1 MAAALKA
8 LLREKLQSRTSVAVA
23 VLLITFLSCACLPF
37 LKFDGRIDVMLPDRS
52 ELRGLFTFL
61 REIQVADKVLVTFS
75 MRDASADPDALVAA
89 ADRYADGLDPALAT
103 PMNTGFQTGEIAQD
117 FVRLARQLPDYTEE
131 ADFGRLSSDTS
142 AAGIRGAL
150 EALRRRVQQPE
161 GMFAASAARSD
172 PLDWNGRTVKKILS
186 AVASFGYRAVP
197 VQQHL
202 MDQERR
208 HLLMILQT
216 SVHMTD
222 ATGVRRLLNH
232 LDARAAGLPAGVE
245 VQLVCGHLHTAGNEA
260 VIRRDI
266 TVTSIAITAVFFV
279 LFFVVYRDARAG
291 LVVLIPF
298 LASIPALALAAS
310 VFSSF
315 SYMVVGFGSVIAGI
329 AIDYGI
335 HTYVAAR
342 GRQAARNLKLI
353 RLPVTLSALTTLCVF
368 VAFCFSSMP
377 AYRQLGL
384 FASFAILISLA
395 YALWALPLFVASR
408 ADGPLAPEQG
418 DSLLATFG
426 HSRSGAWTIILL
438 AVALFVAGLWLA
450 SRLRL
455 DTDVSKLDGTPQA
468 TLKAEKR
475 ALATWGGGESLAAI
489 LCVDAADESTALRLN
504 DRLYAGL
511 VSAGIA
517 AAEISSLSPVWP
529 SDQTRQAR
537 RKAWSAYWTDERV
550 RRFRADLERQAA
562 ELDFSENAFQTFWGL
577 FAEWRVMPADRA
589 AEPIG
594 FLAPLRDRFVHVRDG
609 VTRVTTF
616 VPDEPRCLAAAQSLR
631 KEIPSLRVIS
641 RRAFS
646 GLLST
651 TLAREV
657 SWISLVAALMIA
669 VVTVALI
676 RHAGMVALSMLPAVV
691 GTVWGGAGMALL
703 GLPLNLSN
711 LIAGIIVLGLCI
723 DYGICMVYAHRRGM
737 RRDVFRAVTLSAVT
751 TVLGAA
757 VLLLARH
764 PAFFSIGVTLVS
776 GVSVGYFTAWK
787 LLPAL
792 QTVWPRL
799 NPADSADVGGA
810 AP

>member
-1 MAAALKA
+1 VAAALKTWI
-8 LLREKLQSRTSVAVA
+8 REKLQSRMFVAVA
-23 VLLITFLSCACLPF
+23 VLLITLLSCACLPF

-52 ELRGLFTFL
+52 ELRDLFTFL

-75 MRDASADPDALVAA
+75 MRDASVDPDALIAA
-89 ADRYADGLDPALAT
+89 ADRYVAGLDPALAT
-103 PMNTGFQTGEIAQD
+103 PMNTGLQTGQIAQD

-131 ADFGRLSSDTS
+131 ADFAKLSADTS
-142 AAGIRGAL
+142 AAGIRSAL

-172 PLDWNGRTVKKILS
+172 PLDWNGRTVKKIMS

-202 MDQERR
+202 MDQGHRS
-208 HLLMILQT
+208 LLMILQT
-216 SVHMTD
+216 SVPMTD
-222 ATGVRRLLNH
+222 ATGVRRLLGH
-232 LDARAAGLPAGVE
+232 LDARAAELPPGVE

-266 TVTSIAITAVFFV
+266 TVTSVAITVVFFV
-279 LFFVVYRDARAG
+279 LFFVVYREAQAG

-310 VFSSF
+310 VFNSF

-335 HTYVAAR
+335 HTYVTAR
-342 GRQAARNLKLI
+342 GSQAARNLKLI

-395 YALWALPLFVASR
+395 YALWVLPLFVASR
-408 ADGPLAPEQG
+408 TEGPLATEQEA
-418 DSLLATFG
+418 SLLTTFG
-426 HSRSGAWTIILL
+426 HSRSGAWAIILL
-438 AVALFVAGLWLA
+438 AGTLFVTGLWLT

-468 TLKAEKR
+468 TLNAEKR

-489 LCVDAADESTALRLN
+489 LCVNASDENAALRLN

-511 VSAGIA
+511 LSAGIA
-517 AAEISSLSPVWP
+517 ASEISSLSPVWP

-537 RKAWSAYWTDERV
+537 RKAWSAYWTEEKTAV
-550 RRFRADLERQAA
+550 FRTELERQAS
-562 ELDFSENAFQTFWGL
+562 ELDFSEHAFTAFWGL
-577 FAEWRVMPADRA
+577 FAEWRDLPADRA

-594 FLAPLRDRFVHVRDG
+594 FLAPLRDRFVHVQDG

-616 VPDEPRCLAAAQSLR
+616 VPDEPRHLAAAEALR
-631 KEIPSLRVIS
+631 KELPSLRVIS
-641 RRAFS
+641 RRSFS
-646 GLLST
+646 NLLST

-657 SWISLVAALMIA
+657 SWISLVAALLIA

-676 RHAGMVALSMLPAVV
+676 RHAGMVMLAMLPAVV

-776 GVSVGYFTAWK
+776 GVSAGYLSAWK
-787 LLPAL
+787 VLPAL

-799 NPADSADVGGA
+799 NPADAAGNGGE

>member
-1 MAAALKA
+1 MAADFRALI
-8 LLREKLQSRTSVAVA
+8 RNRPQSRASVAA
-23 VLLITFLSCACLPF
+23 TVLMITLLSCACLPF

-52 ELRGLFTFL
+52 ELRDLFTFL
-61 REIQVADKVLVTFS
+61 REIEVADKVLVTFS
-75 MRDASADPDALVAA
+75 MRDASSDPDALIAA
-89 ADRYADGLDPALAT
+89 ADRYRSGLDPALAT
-103 PMNTGFQTGEIAQD
+103 PLNTGFQIDTLAQD

-131 ADFGRLSSDTS
+131 ADFARLSSDTS
-142 AAGIRGAL
+142 PAGIREAL

-161 GMFAASAARSD
+161 GMFAASSARAD

-186 AVASFGYRAVP
+186 AIASFGYRAVP

-208 HLLMILQT
+208 HLLLILQT
-216 SVHMTD
+216 SVPMTD
-222 ATGVRRLLNH
+222 TTGVRRLLSH
-232 LDARAAGLPAGVE
+232 LNAQAVALPAGVD

-266 TVTSIAITAVFFV
+266 TVTSVAVTVVFIV

-291 LVVLIPF
+291 FVVAIPF
-298 LASIPALALAAS
+298 LASVPALALAAS

-342 GRQAARNLKLI
+342 GRQAERNLKLI

-395 YALWALPLFVASR
+395 YAFWVLPLFVASR
-408 ADGPLAPEQG
+408 TGAPLAPEQ
-418 DSLLATFG
+418 DLPARATFG
-426 HSRSGAWTIILL
+426 RSRSEARAILL
-438 AVALFVAGLWLA
+438 LALAVSVAGGWLA

-468 TLKAEKR
+468 TLNTEKR

-489 LCVDAADESTALRLN
+489 LCVDAPSEDTALGLN

-517 AAEISSLSPVWP
+517 ASESSSLSPVCP
-529 SDQTRQAR
+529 SEQTRQAR
-537 RKAWSAYWTDERV
+537 RQAWSDYWTDERA
-550 RRFRADLERQAA
+550 RLFRSELERQATD
-562 ELDFSENAFQTFWGL
+562 LDFSGQAFQAFWEL
-577 FAEWRVMPADRA
+577 FAEWRGKPADRPS
-589 AEPIG
+589 EPIG

-616 VPDEPRCLAAAQSLR
+616 VPDEPRCLAAAQALR
-631 KEIPSLRVIS
+631 GRIPSLRVIS
-641 RRAFS
+641 RRSFS
-646 GLLST
+646 NLLST

-657 SWISLVAALMIA
+657 AWISLAAALMIA
-669 VVTVALI
+669 ALTVGLI
-676 RHAGMVALSMLPAVV
+676 RHAGMTVLSMLPAVV

-703 GLPLNLSN
+703 GLPLNLAN

-723 DYGICMVYAHRRGM
+723 DYGICMAYAHRRGM

-776 GVSVGYFTAWK
+776 GVTAGYLCAWK
-787 LLPAL
+787 VLPAL
-792 QTVWPRL
+792 QTVWPNL
-799 NPADSADVGGA
+799 NPAEAVDVSGEA
-810 AP
+810 T